1 MRLQHLEP
9 LQPHELGVV
18 LRAPQEDERQP
29 RLPLA
34 PPRRA
39 EHRLRVP
46 PQASAR
52 RRELG
57 AQALVV
63 KLVLEARLTRGRLGL
78 AVCQL
83 EGASCAV
90 GRKQRHQRVLLARSE
105 VQSCH
110 RTDGVKVSGRAR
122 VAY

>member
-18 LRAPQEDERQP
+18 LRPPQEDQRQP
-29 RLPLA
+29 PLPLA

-52 RRELG
+52 RREV
-57 AQALVV
+57 ASQALAVN
-63 KLVLEARLTRGRLGL
+63 LVLEARLTRGGLGL

-83 EGASCAV
+83 EGASRAV
-90 GRKQRHQRVLLARSE
+90 GRKQGHQRVLLARSE

-110 RTDGVKVSGRAR
+110 RTDGVNVSGRGR
-122 VAY
+122 VGY